1 MVFRTFSEGQL
12 EGQRP
17 DLEDDDQ
24 LFLLP
29 ELSSLFTL
37 LAVPKKEPAFWAVSG
52 NKKNQLE
59 PDFLNKEPLS
69 KK

>member
-37 LAVPKKEPAFWAVSG
+37 LAVPKKEPAFSG
-52 NKKNQLE
+52 SQWQQEKSIGTR
-59 PDFLNKEPLS
+59 FS
-69 KK
+69 K